1 MAEKSRFYMV
11 MQQMAVPTNF
21 IKLTKIQ
28 QNLSSFVLRNLFLE
42 GEIYTQI

>member
-1 MAEKSRFYMV
+1 MVNQRMAAS
-11 MQQMAVPTNF
+11 TNF
-21 IKLTKIQ
+21 IKLTEIQ